1 MGWQIS
7 PVMHP
12 VELWES
18 LDAGRGTRPPGRVSR
33 PVCVQKLIEHLGA
46 LLGCARCV
54 PPAQRNPRLDARRHE
69 RGPVVL
75 QPDAEQ
81 LNRLLD
87 FLWGRA
93 LEDEQLARAT
103 EASGV
108 HFDAHAHARMA
119 RTMVLRTR
127 AQTDPGPSRAWI
139 QTLMRVAARHEDHP
153 DFRPEWRIR

>member
-1 MGWQIS
+1 M
-7 PVMHP
+7 PVAAP
-12 VELWES
+12 V
-18 LDAGRGTRPPGRVSR
+18 PPGRVSR

-93 LEDEQLARAT
+93 AWSRVVDAIHEHT
-103 EASGV
+103 EGV
-108 HFDAHAHARMA
+108 
-119 RTMVLRTR
+119 TST
-127 AQTDPGPSRAWI
+127 
-139 QTLMRVAARHEDHP
+139 
-153 DFRPEWRIR
+153 